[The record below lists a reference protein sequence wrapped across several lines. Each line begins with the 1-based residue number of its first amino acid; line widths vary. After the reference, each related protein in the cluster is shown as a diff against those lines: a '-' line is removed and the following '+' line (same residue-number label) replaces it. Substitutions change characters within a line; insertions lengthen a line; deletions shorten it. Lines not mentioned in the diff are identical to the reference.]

1 MTTHAPT
8 AEERAAFVAS
18 RPKRHWWQTRKGTA
32 AGPAGGKVVYFAR
45 SATIIDPSTQARY
58 LDRSDLAFRA
68 DSTVAVFDPQSARR
82 HHVACVLSGISPLD
96 EGSVWMPT
104 GSRTTLISPDEVLNP
119 SLTLLQNLVIP
130 CATMGQT
137 LDPEVIESTASR
149 LNIDLTRSASDL
161 SASELLDF
169 QVLRAIVYRANLVI
183 ISDLPADVD
192 QGEFLDEFF
201 EALTPLRSSGAC
213 VVFFTDLPQAAEH
226 ADRLLIIAN
235 STVAADTGK
244 VDAQFISMAYE
255 AINEDPSSYL
265 GPIPRA
271 GDPILPPSSPGD
283 EADSPADTT
292 STAHTDSATIAP
304 DLPQE
309 DDEASEEKAQPVEE
323 SHGEDSTAASEI
335 GEEDEEPAI
344 TPNWHPLTTRVV
356 RTADSPLPKP
366 VSSQWDDN
374 PETAEIA
381 LAAIAQAQRFHRID
395 QARASLGDELKEQL
409 NEDLPSGSE
418 ASPEELALIEHAQ
431 KILGELPGSVMP
443 DEDSV
448 PESDAK

>member
-8 AEERAAFVAS
+8 AEERAAFVAP

-32 AGPAGGKVVYFAR
+32 AGTAGGKVVYFAR
-45 SATIIDPSTQARY
+45 SATLIDPSTQAHY

-104 GSRTTLISPDEVLNP
+104 GSRTALISPDEVLNP

-137 LDPEVIESTASR
+137 LDPEVIDSTASR
-149 LNIDLTRSASDL
+149 LHIDLTRSASDL

-192 QGEFLDEFF
+192 QGDFLDEFF

-271 GDPILPPSSPGD
+271 GDPILPSSSPVN
-283 EADSPADTT
+283 EADSPAGAD
-292 STAHTDSATIAP
+292 AAEDAP
-304 DLPQE
+304 ALPHE
-309 DDEASEEKAQPVEE
+309 DDEASE
-323 SHGEDSTAASEI
+323 
-335 GEEDEEPAI
+335 EEPAI

-356 RTADSPLPKP
+356 RTADSPLPEP
-366 VSSQWDDN
+366 VTSQWDDN

>member
-8 AEERAAFVAS
+8 AEERAAFVAP

-32 AGPAGGKVVYFAR
+32 AGTAGGKVVYFAR
-45 SATIIDPSTQARY
+45 SATIIDPSTQAHY

-68 DSTVAVFDPQSARR
+68 DSTVAVFDPQAARR

-104 GSRTTLISPDEVLNP
+104 GSRTTLISSDEVLNP
-119 SLTLLQNLVIP
+119 SLSLLQNLVIP

-137 LDPEVIESTASR
+137 LDPEVIDSTASR

-183 ISDLPADVD
+183 ISDLPAEVD

-213 VVFFTDLPQAAEH
+213 VVFFTDLAQAAEH

-271 GDPILPPSSPGD
+271 GDPILPSSSPVN
-283 EADSPADTT
+283 EADSPAGAD
-292 STAHTDSATIAP
+292 AAEDAP
-304 DLPQE
+304 ALPHE
-309 DDEASEEKAQPVEE
+309 DDEASE
-323 SHGEDSTAASEI
+323 
-335 GEEDEEPAI
+335 EEPAI

-356 RTADSPLPKP
+356 RTADSPLPEP
-366 VSSQWDDN
+366 VTSQWDDN

-418 ASPEELALIEHAQ
+418 ASPEELALIEQAQ

-443 DEDSV
+443 DEDSA

>member
-8 AEERAAFVAS
+8 AEERAAFVAP

-32 AGPAGGKVVYFAR
+32 AGAAGGKVVYFAR
-45 SATIIDPSTQARY
+45 SATVIDPENQAHY

-68 DSTVAVFDPQSARR
+68 DSTVAVFDPQAARR
-82 HHVACVLSGISPLD
+82 HHVACALSGISPLD

-137 LDPEVIESTASR
+137 LDPEVIESMASR
-149 LNIDLTRSASDL
+149 LGIDLTRSASDL

-192 QGEFLDEFF
+192 QGDFLDEFF
-201 EALTPLRSSGAC
+201 DALAPLRSSGAC
-213 VVFFTDLPQAAEH
+213 VVFFTDLAQAAER
-226 ADRLLIIAN
+226 ADRLLVIAN

-244 VDAQFISMAYE
+244 VDAQFIRMAYE

-271 GDPILPPSSPGD
+271 GDPILPPSSPSD
-283 EADSPADTT
+283 EANSPSGAG
-292 STAHTDSATIAP
+292 TAAGAP
-304 DLPQE
+304 GLPQE
-309 DDEASEEKAQPVEE
+309 DDVASEEEAHPAKEGSHEE
-323 SHGEDSTAASEI
+323 SRSASEI
-335 GEEDEEPAI
+335 ETGDEEPAI

-366 VSSQWDDN
+366 VTSQWEDN

-381 LAAIAQAQRFHRID
+381 LAAIAEAQRFHRID

-431 KILGELPGSVMP
+431 KILCELPGSVMP
-443 DEDSV
+443 DEDSA

>member
-8 AEERAAFVAS
+8 AEERAAFVAP

-32 AGPAGGKVVYFAR
+32 AGTAGGKVVYFAR
-45 SATIIDPSTQARY
+45 SATIIDPSTQAHY

-68 DSTVAVFDPQSARR
+68 DSTVAVFDPQAARR

-104 GSRTTLISPDEVLNP
+104 GSRTTLISSDEVLNP
-119 SLTLLQNLVIP
+119 SLSLLQNLVIP

-137 LDPEVIESTASR
+137 LDPEVIDSTASR

-183 ISDLPADVD
+183 ISDLPAEVD

-213 VVFFTDLPQAAEH
+213 VVFFTDLAQAAEH

-255 AINEDPSSYL
+255 AINEDPTSYL

-283 EADSPADTT
+283 EANSPADTT
-292 STAHTDSATIAP
+292 SAAHTDSATIAP
-304 DLPQE
+304 NPPHE
-309 DDEASEEKAQPVEE
+309 DDEASEEEAPPAEE
-323 SHGEDSTAASEI
+323 SRGEDSTAASEI
-335 GEEDEEPAI
+335 EAEDEEPAI

-356 RTADSPLPKP
+356 RTADSPLPEP

>member
-8 AEERAAFVAS
+8 AEERAAFVAP

-32 AGPAGGKVVYFAR
+32 AGTAGGKVVYFAR
-45 SATIIDPSTQARY
+45 SATIIDPSTQAHY

-68 DSTVAVFDPQSARR
+68 DSTVAVFDPQAARR

-137 LDPEVIESTASR
+137 LDPEVIDSTASR

-213 VVFFTDLPQAAEH
+213 VVFFTDLAQAAEH

-255 AINEDPSSYL
+255 AINEDPTSYL

-271 GDPILPPSSPGD
+271 GDPILPPSSPGH

-292 STAHTDSATIAP
+292 SAAHTDSATIAP
-304 DLPQE
+304 DLPYE
-309 DDEASEEKAQPVEE
+309 DDGASEEEAQAAEE
-323 SHGEDSTAASEI
+323 SRQKDSTSASEI
-335 GEEDEEPAI
+335 EEEDEEPAI

-381 LAAIAQAQRFHRID
+381 LAAIAEAQRFHRID

>member
-8 AEERAAFVAS
+8 AEERAAFVAP

-32 AGPAGGKVVYFAR
+32 AGTAGGKVVYFAR
-45 SATIIDPSTQARY
+45 SATIIDPSTQAHY

-137 LDPEVIESTASR
+137 LDPEVIESTASA

-192 QGEFLDEFF
+192 QGDFLDEFF

-213 VVFFTDLPQAAEH
+213 VVFFTDLAQAAEH
-226 ADRLLIIAN
+226 ADRVLIIAN

-244 VDAQFISMAYE
+244 VDAQFIRMAYE
-255 AINEDPSSYL
+255 AINEDPTSYL

-271 GDPILPPSSPGD
+271 GDPILLPSSPGD

-292 STAHTDSATIAP
+292 SAAHADSATIAP
-304 DLPQE
+304 NLPHE
-309 DDEASEEKAQPVEE
+309 DNEASEEEAPPAEE
-323 SHGEDSTAASEI
+323 SRGEDSTAASEI
-335 GEEDEEPAI
+335 EEEDEEPAI

-356 RTADSPLPKP
+356 RTADSPLPEP
-366 VSSQWDDN
+366 VTSQWDDN

>member
-8 AEERAAFVAS
+8 DEERAAFVAP

-32 AGPAGGKVVYFAR
+32 AGTAGGKVVYFAR
-45 SATIIDPSTQARY
+45 SATIIDPSTQAHY

-68 DSTVAVFDPQSARR
+68 DSTVAVFDPQAARR
-82 HHVACVLSGISPLD
+82 HHVACALSGISPLD

-149 LNIDLTRSASDL
+149 LSIDLTRSASDL

-244 VDAQFISMAYE
+244 VDAQFIRMAYE

-271 GDPILPPSSPGD
+271 GDPILPPSSPSD
-283 EADSPADTT
+283 EANSPAGVG
-292 STAHTDSATIAP
+292 TAVGTP
-304 DLPQE
+304 GLPHE
-309 DDEASEEKAQPVEE
+309 NDEASEEEARPAKESSHEE
-323 SHGEDSTAASEI
+323 SSSASEI
-335 GEEDEEPAI
+335 EEEEPAI

-356 RTADSPLPKP
+356 RTADSPLPEP
-366 VSSQWDDN
+366 VTSQWDDN

-381 LAAIAQAQRFHRID
+381 LAAIAEAQRFHRID

-409 NEDLPSGSE
+409 NEDLPAASE

-431 KILGELPGSVMP
+431 KILGELPGSVIP
-443 DEDSV
+443 DEDSA

>member
-8 AEERAAFVAS
+8 AEERAAFVAP

-32 AGPAGGKVVYFAR
+32 AGTAGGKVVYFAR
-45 SATIIDPSTQARY
+45 SATIIDPSTQAHY

-68 DSTVAVFDPQSARR
+68 DSTVAVFDPQAARR
-82 HHVACVLSGISPLD
+82 HHVACALSGISPLD

-104 GSRTTLISPDEVLNP
+104 GSRTSLISPDEVLNP

-137 LDPEVIESTASR
+137 LDPEVIDSTASR

-271 GDPILPPSSPGD
+271 GDPILPPSSPVN
-283 EADSPADTT
+283 EADSPADT
-292 STAHTDSATIAP
+292 SSAAHTDSATIAP
-304 DLPQE
+304 DLPHE
-309 DDEASEEKAQPVEE
+309 DDEASEEEVLPAKE
-323 SHGEDSTAASEI
+323 SRQKDSTSASELE
-335 GEEDEEPAI
+335 EEDEEPTI

-356 RTADSPLPKP
+356 RTADSPLPEP

>member
-8 AEERAAFVAS
+8 AEERAAFVAP

-32 AGPAGGKVVYFAR
+32 AGTAGGKVVYFAR
-45 SATIIDPSTQARY
+45 SATVIDPSTQAHY

-68 DSTVAVFDPQSARR
+68 DSTVAVFDPQAVRR
-82 HHVACVLSGISPLD
+82 HHVACALSGISPLD

-104 GSRTTLISPDEVLNP
+104 GSRTSLISPDEVLNP

-149 LNIDLTRSASDL
+149 LGIDLTRSASDL

-192 QGEFLDEFF
+192 QGDFLDEFF
-201 EALTPLRSSGAC
+201 DALAPLRSSGAC
-213 VVFFTDLPQAAEH
+213 VVFFTDLAQAAEH

-244 VDAQFISMAYE
+244 VDAQFIRMAYE

-271 GDPILPPSSPGD
+271 GDPILPPSPPSD
-283 EADSPADTT
+283 EASSPAGADT
-292 STAHTDSATIAP
+292 AVDATE
-304 DLPQE
+304 LPHE
-309 DDEASEEKAQPVEE
+309 DDEASEEEARPAKESSREE
-323 SHGEDSTAASEI
+323 TSSASEI
-335 GEEDEEPAI
+335 EGEEPAI

-356 RTADSPLPKP
+356 RTADSPLPEP

-443 DEDSV
+443 DEDSA

>member
-8 AEERAAFVAS
+8 AEERAAFVAP

-32 AGPAGGKVVYFAR
+32 AGTAGGKVVYFAR
-45 SATIIDPSTQARY
+45 SATIIDPSTQAHY

-68 DSTVAVFDPQSARR
+68 DSTVAVFDPQAARR

-104 GSRTTLISPDEVLNP
+104 GSRTTLISPDEILNP

-137 LDPEVIESTASR
+137 LDPEVIDSTASR

-201 EALTPLRSSGAC
+201 EALTPLHSSGAC
-213 VVFFTDLPQAAEH
+213 VVFFTDLAQAAEH

-255 AINEDPSSYL
+255 AINEDPTSYL

-292 STAHTDSATIAP
+292 SAAHTDSATIAP
-304 DLPQE
+304 NLPYE
-309 DDEASEEKAQPVEE
+309 DDEASEEEAQPAEE
-323 SHGEDSTAASEI
+323 SRQKDSTSASEI
-335 GEEDEEPAI
+335 EEEDEEPAI

-356 RTADSPLPKP
+356 RTADSPLPEP
-366 VSSQWDDN
+366 VTSQWDDN

-409 NEDLPSGSE
+409 NEDLPSASE

-443 DEDSV
+443 DEDSA

>member
-8 AEERAAFVAS
+8 AEERAAFVAP

-32 AGPAGGKVVYFAR
+32 AGTAGGKVVYFAR
-45 SATIIDPSTQARY
+45 SATIIDPSTQAHY

-68 DSTVAVFDPQSARR
+68 DSTVAVFDPQAARR

-104 GSRTTLISPDEVLNP
+104 GSRTSLISPDEVLNP

-137 LDPEVIESTASR
+137 LDPEVIESTASA

-192 QGEFLDEFF
+192 QGDFLDEFF

-255 AINEDPSSYL
+255 AINEDPTSYL

-271 GDPILPPSSPGD
+271 GDPILPPSSPSD

-292 STAHTDSATIAP
+292 SAAHADSATIAP
-304 DLPQE
+304 NLPHE
-309 DDEASEEKAQPVEE
+309 DDEASEEEAQPAEE
-323 SHGEDSTAASEI
+323 SRGEDSTSASEI
-335 GEEDEEPAI
+335 EEEDEEPAI

-356 RTADSPLPKP
+356 RTADSPLPEP
-366 VSSQWDDN
+366 VTSQWDDN

-409 NEDLPSGSE
+409 NEDLPSGSD
-418 ASPEELALIEHAQ
+418 ASPEELALIEQAQ
-431 KILGELPGSVMP
+431 KILGELPGPVMP

>member
-8 AEERAAFVAS
+8 AEERAAFVAP

-32 AGPAGGKVVYFAR
+32 AGTAGGKVVYFAR
-45 SATIIDPSTQARY
+45 SATIIDPSTQAHY

-68 DSTVAVFDPQSARR
+68 DSTVAVFDPQAARR

-137 LDPEVIESTASR
+137 LDPEVIDSTASR

-213 VVFFTDLPQAAEH
+213 VVFFTDLAQAAEH

-255 AINEDPSSYL
+255 AINEDPTSYL

-271 GDPILPPSSPGD
+271 GDPILHPSSPGD

-292 STAHTDSATIAP
+292 SAAHTDSAAITP
-304 DLPQE
+304 NLPQE
-309 DDEASEEKAQPVEE
+309 DDEASQEEAQPAEE
-323 SHGEDSTAASEI
+323 SRQKDSTSASEI
-335 GEEDEEPAI
+335 VEEDEEPTI

>member
-8 AEERAAFVAS
+8 AEERAAFVAP

-32 AGPAGGKVVYFAR
+32 AGTAGGKVVYFAR
-45 SATIIDPSTQARY
+45 SATVIDPETQAHY

-68 DSTVAVFDPQSARR
+68 DSTVAIFDPQAARR
-82 HHVACVLSGISPLD
+82 HHVACALSGISPLD

-119 SLTLLQNLVIP
+119 SLTLLENLVIP

-149 LNIDLTRSASDL
+149 LGIDLARSASDL

-192 QGEFLDEFF
+192 QGDFLDEFF
-201 EALTPLRSSGAC
+201 DALAPLRSSGAC
-213 VVFFTDLPQAAEH
+213 VVFFTDLAQAAEH

-235 STVAADTGK
+235 STVAADTGQ
-244 VDAQFISMAYE
+244 VDAQFIRMAYE

-271 GDPILPPSSPGD
+271 GDPILPPSSPSD
-283 EADSPADTT
+283 EASSPAGVG
-292 STAHTDSATIAP
+292 TAVDAP
-304 DLPQE
+304 DLPHE
-309 DDEASEEKAQPVEE
+309 DDEASEEEAHPAKEGSHEE
-323 SHGEDSTAASEI
+323 TSSASEI
-335 GEEDEEPAI
+335 EDEEPAI

-356 RTADSPLPKP
+356 RTADSPLPEP
-366 VSSQWDDN
+366 VTSQWEDN

-381 LAAIAQAQRFHRID
+381 LAAIAEAQRFHRID

-443 DEDSV
+443 DEDAV

>member
-8 AEERAAFVAS
+8 AEERAAFVAP

-32 AGPAGGKVVYFAR
+32 AGTAGGKVVYFAR
-45 SATIIDPSTQARY
+45 SATIIDPSTQAHY

-68 DSTVAVFDPQSARR
+68 DSTVAVFDPQAARR

-119 SLTLLQNLVIP
+119 SLSLLQNLVIP

-137 LDPEVIESTASR
+137 LDPEVIDSTASR

-183 ISDLPADVD
+183 ISDLPAEVD

-213 VVFFTDLPQAAEH
+213 VVFFTDLAQAAEH

-255 AINEDPSSYL
+255 AINEDPTSYL

-271 GDPILPPSSPGD
+271 GDPILPPPSPGD

-292 STAHTDSATIAP
+292 SAAHTDSATIAP
-304 DLPQE
+304 NLPHE
-309 DDEASEEKAQPVEE
+309 DDEASEEEAPPAEE
-323 SHGEDSTAASEI
+323 SRQKDSTSASEI
-335 GEEDEEPAI
+335 EEEDEEPAI

-356 RTADSPLPKP
+356 RTADSPLPEP

>member
-8 AEERAAFVAS
+8 AEERAAFVAP

-32 AGPAGGKVVYFAR
+32 AGTAGGKVVYFAR
-45 SATIIDPSTQARY
+45 SATIIDPATQAHY

-96 EGSVWMPT
+96 EGSVWVPT

-137 LDPEVIESTASR
+137 LDPEVIESTASA

-183 ISDLPADVD
+183 ISDLPAEVD
-192 QGEFLDEFF
+192 LGEFLDEFF
-201 EALTPLRSSGAC
+201 ESLTPLRSSGAC
-213 VVFFTDLPQAAEH
+213 VVFFTDLAQAAEH

-244 VDAQFISMAYE
+244 VDAQFIRMAYE
-255 AINEDPSSYL
+255 AINEDPTSYL

-283 EADSPADTT
+283 EANSPADTT
-292 STAHTDSATIAP
+292 SAARTDSAAITP

-309 DDEASEEKAQPVEE
+309 DDEASE
-323 SHGEDSTAASEI
+323 
-335 GEEDEEPAI
+335 EEPAI

-356 RTADSPLPKP
+356 RTADSPLPEP

>member
-8 AEERAAFVAS
+8 AEERAAFVAP

-32 AGPAGGKVVYFAR
+32 AGTAGGKVVYFAR
-45 SATIIDPSTQARY
+45 SATVIDPETQAHY
-58 LDRSDLAFRA
+58 LDRSDLAFRV
-68 DSTVAVFDPQSARR
+68 DSTVAVFDPQAARR
-82 HHVACVLSGISPLD
+82 HHVACALSGISPLD

-149 LNIDLTRSASDL
+149 LGIDLTRSASDL

-169 QVLRAIVYRANLVI
+169 QVLRAIVYHANLVI
-183 ISDLPADVD
+183 ISDLPAEVD
-192 QGEFLDEFF
+192 QGDFLDEFF

-213 VVFFTDLPQAAEH
+213 VVFFTDLAQAAEH

-244 VDAQFISMAYE
+244 VDAQFISMAYK
-255 AINEDPSSYL
+255 AINEDPTSYL

-271 GDPILPPSSPGD
+271 GDPILPPSSPSD
-283 EADSPADTT
+283 EANSPAGVG
-292 STAHTDSATIAP
+292 TAVGTP
-304 DLPQE
+304 DLPHE
-309 DDEASEEKAQPVEE
+309 DDEATEEEARPAKESSREE
-323 SHGEDSTAASEI
+323 SSSASEI
-335 GEEDEEPAI
+335 EDEEPAM

-356 RTADSPLPKP
+356 RTADSPLPEP
-366 VSSQWDDN
+366 VTSQWEDN

-381 LAAIAQAQRFHRID
+381 LAAIAEAQRFHRID

-443 DEDSV
+443 DEDAV

>member
-8 AEERAAFVAS
+8 AEERAAFVAP
-18 RPKRHWWQTRKGTA
+18 RPKRHWWQTRKGAA
-32 AGPAGGKVVYFAR
+32 AGTAGGKVVYFAR
-45 SATIIDPSTQARY
+45 SATVIDPETQAHY

-68 DSTVAVFDPQSARR
+68 DSTVAVFDPQAVRR
-82 HHVACVLSGISPLD
+82 HHVACALSGISPLD

-149 LNIDLTRSASDL
+149 LGIDLTRSASDL

-183 ISDLPADVD
+183 ISALPADVD
-192 QGEFLDEFF
+192 QGDFLDEFF
-201 EALTPLRSSGAC
+201 DALAPLRSSGAC
-213 VVFFTDLPQAAEH
+213 VVFFTDLAQVAER

-244 VDAQFISMAYE
+244 VDAQFIHMAYE

-271 GDPILPPSSPGD
+271 GNPILPPSSPSD
-283 EADSPADTT
+283 EASSPAGAG
-292 STAHTDSATIAP
+292 TAVDAP
-304 DLPQE
+304 DLPHE
-309 DDEASEEKAQPVEE
+309 DDEASEEEARPATESSYEE
-323 SHGEDSTAASEI
+323 SSSASEI
-335 GEEDEEPAI
+335 KKAEPAI

-356 RTADSPLPKP
+356 RTADSPLPEP
-366 VSSQWDDN
+366 VTSQWEDN

-381 LAAIAQAQRFHRID
+381 LAAIAEAQRFHRID

-443 DEDSV
+443 DEDSA

>member
-8 AEERAAFVAS
+8 AEERAAFVAP

-32 AGPAGGKVVYFAR
+32 AGTAGGKVVYFAR
-45 SATIIDPSTQARY
+45 SATIIDPSTQAHY

-68 DSTVAVFDPQSARR
+68 DSTVAVFDPQTARR

-137 LDPEVIESTASR
+137 LDPEVIDSTASR
-149 LNIDLTRSASDL
+149 LNIDLTHSASDL

-183 ISDLPADVD
+183 ISDLPAEVD
-192 QGEFLDEFF
+192 QGDFLDEFF

-213 VVFFTDLPQAAEH
+213 VVFFTDLAQAAEH

-235 STVAADTGK
+235 STIAADTGK

-255 AINEDPSSYL
+255 AINEDPTSYL

-283 EADSPADTT
+283 EADSPADT
-292 STAHTDSATIAP
+292 SSAAHTDSATIAP
-304 DLPQE
+304 NLPHE
-309 DDEASEEKAQPVEE
+309 DDEASEEETQPAEE
-323 SHGEDSTAASEI
+323 TRGEDSTAASEI
-335 GEEDEEPAI
+335 EEEDEEPAI

-356 RTADSPLPKP
+356 RTADSPLPEP

>member
-8 AEERAAFVAS
+8 AEERAAFVAP
-18 RPKRHWWQTRKGTA
+18 RPKRRWWQTRKGTA
-32 AGPAGGKVVYFAR
+32 AGTAGGKVVYFAR
-45 SATIIDPSTQARY
+45 SATIIDPSTQAHY

-68 DSTVAVFDPQSARR
+68 DSTVAVFDPQAARR
-82 HHVACVLSGISPLD
+82 HHVACALSGISPLD

-104 GSRTTLISPDEVLNP
+104 GSRTSLISPDEVLNP

-137 LDPEVIESTASR
+137 LDPEVIESTASA

-183 ISDLPADVD
+183 ISDLPAEVD
-192 QGEFLDEFF
+192 QGDFLDEFF

-213 VVFFTDLPQAAEH
+213 VVFFTDLAQAAEH

-255 AINEDPSSYL
+255 AINEDPTSYL

-271 GDPILPPSSPGD
+271 GDPILPPSSSGD

-292 STAHTDSATIAP
+292 SAARTDSAAITP

-309 DDEASEEKAQPVEE
+309 DDEASQEEAPPAEE
-323 SHGEDSTAASEI
+323 SRQKDSTAASEI
-335 GEEDEEPAI
+335 EEEDEEPAI

-356 RTADSPLPKP
+356 RTADSPLPEP
-366 VSSQWDDN
+366 VTSQWDDN

-409 NEDLPSGSE
+409 NEDLPSASE

>member
-8 AEERAAFVAS
+8 AEERAAFVAP

-32 AGPAGGKVVYFAR
+32 AGTAGGKVVYFAR
-45 SATIIDPSTQARY
+45 SATVIDPETQAHY

-68 DSTVAVFDPQSARR
+68 DSTVAVFDPQAVRR
-82 HHVACVLSGISPLD
+82 HHVACALSGISPLD

-149 LNIDLTRSASDL
+149 LGIDLMRSASDL

-192 QGEFLDEFF
+192 QGDFLDEFF
-201 EALTPLRSSGAC
+201 DALAPLRSSGAC
-213 VVFFTDLPQAAEH
+213 VVFFTDLAQAAER

-244 VDAQFISMAYE
+244 VDAQFIRMAYE

-271 GDPILPPSSPGD
+271 GDPILPLSSPSD
-283 EADSPADTT
+283 EANSPVGAG
-292 STAHTDSATIAP
+292 TAVGTP
-304 DLPQE
+304 DLPHE
-309 DDEASEEKAQPVEE
+309 DAEASDEVARPAKESSHEETR
-323 SHGEDSTAASEI
+323 SASEI
-335 GEEDEEPAI
+335 EKEEPAI

-356 RTADSPLPKP
+356 RTADSPLPEP
-366 VSSQWDDN
+366 VPSQWDDN

>member
-8 AEERAAFVAS
+8 AEERAAFVAP

-32 AGPAGGKVVYFAR
+32 AGTAGGKVVYFAR
-45 SATIIDPSTQARY
+45 SATIIAPSTQAHY

-68 DSTVAVFDPQSARR
+68 DSTVAVFDPQAARR

-137 LDPEVIESTASR
+137 LDPEVIDSTASR

-183 ISDLPADVD
+183 ISDLPAEVD
-192 QGEFLDEFF
+192 QGDFLDEFF

-213 VVFFTDLPQAAEH
+213 VVFFTDLAQAAEH

-255 AINEDPSSYL
+255 AINEDPTSYL

-292 STAHTDSATIAP
+292 SAAHTDSVTIAP
-304 DLPQE
+304 DLPHE
-309 DDEASEEKAQPVEE
+309 DDEASEEEAQPAEE
-323 SHGEDSTAASEI
+323 TRGEDSTTASEI
-335 GEEDEEPAI
+335 EEEDEEPAI

-356 RTADSPLPKP
+356 RTADSPLPEP
-366 VSSQWDDN
+366 VTSQWDDN

>member
-8 AEERAAFVAS
+8 AEERAAFVAP
-18 RPKRHWWQTRKGTA
+18 RPKRRWWQTRKGTA
-32 AGPAGGKVVYFAR
+32 AGTAGGKVVYFAR
-45 SATIIDPSTQARY
+45 SATIIDPSTQAHY

-68 DSTVAVFDPQSARR
+68 DSTVAVFDPQAARR

-137 LDPEVIESTASR
+137 LDPEVIELTASR
-149 LNIDLTRSASDL
+149 LGIDLTRSASDL

-192 QGEFLDEFF
+192 QGDFLDEFF
-201 EALTPLRSSGAC
+201 DALAPLRSNGAC
-213 VVFFTDLPQAAEH
+213 VVFFTDLAQAAER

-244 VDAQFISMAYE
+244 VDAQFIRMAYE

-271 GDPILPPSSPGD
+271 GNPILPLSSPSD
-283 EADSPADTT
+283 EASSPAGAG
-292 STAHTDSATIAP
+292 TAADAP
-304 DLPQE
+304 DLPHE
-309 DDEASEEKAQPVEE
+309 DDEASEEEARPAKESSGEE
-323 SHGEDSTAASEI
+323 TSSASEI
-335 GEEDEEPAI
+335 EDEEPAI

-356 RTADSPLPKP
+356 RTADSPLPEP
-366 VSSQWDDN
+366 VTSQWEDN

-381 LAAIAQAQRFHRID
+381 LAAIAEAQRFHRID

-443 DEDSV
+443 DEDAV
-448 PESDAK
+448 PDSDAK

>member
-8 AEERAAFVAS
+8 AEERAAFVAP

-32 AGPAGGKVVYFAR
+32 AGTPGGKVVYFAR
-45 SATIIDPSTQARY
+45 SATIIDPSTQAHY

-96 EGSVWMPT
+96 EGSVWVPT

-137 LDPEVIESTASR
+137 LDPEVIESTASA

-192 QGEFLDEFF
+192 QGDFLDEFF
-201 EALTPLRSSGAC
+201 EALAPLRSSGAC
-213 VVFFTDLPQAAEH
+213 VVFFTDLAQAAEH
-226 ADRLLIIAN
+226 ADRVLIIAN

-244 VDAQFISMAYE
+244 VDAQFIRMAYE
-255 AINEDPSSYL
+255 AINEDPTSYL

-271 GDPILPPSSPGD
+271 GDPILPPSSLGD
-283 EADSPADTT
+283 EADSPAGADT
-292 STAHTDSATIAP
+292 AEDAP
-304 DLPQE
+304 TLPHE
-309 DDEASEEKAQPVEE
+309 DDEASE
-323 SHGEDSTAASEI
+323 
-335 GEEDEEPAI
+335 EEPAI

-356 RTADSPLPKP
+356 RTADSPLPEP
-366 VSSQWDDN
+366 VTSQWDDN

-409 NEDLPSGSE
+409 NEDLPSGSD
-418 ASPEELALIEHAQ
+418 ASPEELALIEQAQ

-443 DEDSV
+443 DEDSA

>member
-8 AEERAAFVAS
+8 AEERAAFVAP

-32 AGPAGGKVVYFAR
+32 AGTAGGKVVYFAR
-45 SATIIDPSTQARY
+45 SATIIDPSTQAHY

-68 DSTVAVFDPQSARR
+68 DSTVAVFDPQAARR
-82 HHVACVLSGISPLD
+82 HHVACALSGISPLD

-137 LDPEVIESTASR
+137 LDPEVIDSTASR
-149 LNIDLTRSASDL
+149 LNIDLTRSTSDL

-183 ISDLPADVD
+183 ISDLPAEVD
-192 QGEFLDEFF
+192 QGDFLDEFF
-201 EALTPLRSSGAC
+201 EALAPLRSSGAC
-213 VVFFTDLPQAAEH
+213 VVFFTDLAQAAEH

-255 AINEDPSSYL
+255 AINEDPTSYL

-271 GDPILPPSSPGD
+271 GDPILPPSSPSD
-283 EADSPADTT
+283 EADSPTDTT
-292 STAHTDSATIAP
+292 SAARTDSATIAP
-304 DLPQE
+304 NLPHE
-309 DDEASEEKAQPVEE
+309 YNEASQEEALPAKE
-323 SHGEDSTAASEI
+323 SRGEDSTAASEI
-335 GEEDEEPAI
+335 EEEDEEPAI

-356 RTADSPLPKP
+356 RTADSPLPEP
-366 VSSQWDDN
+366 VTSQWDDN

>member
-8 AEERAAFVAS
+8 AEERAAFVAP

-32 AGPAGGKVVYFAR
+32 AGTAGGKVVYFAR
-45 SATIIDPSTQARY
+45 SATIIDPSTQAHY

-119 SLTLLQNLVIP
+119 SLSLLQNLVIP

-137 LDPEVIESTASR
+137 LDPEVIDSTASR

-183 ISDLPADVD
+183 ISDLPAEVD

-213 VVFFTDLPQAAEH
+213 VVFFTDLAQAAEH

-255 AINEDPSSYL
+255 AINEDPTSYL

-292 STAHTDSATIAP
+292 SAAHTDSATIAP
-304 DLPQE
+304 NLPHE
-309 DDEASEEKAQPVEE
+309 DDEASEEEAPPAEE
-323 SHGEDSTAASEI
+323 SRGEDSTAASEI
-335 GEEDEEPAI
+335 EEEDEEPAI

-356 RTADSPLPKP
+356 RTANSPLPEP
-366 VSSQWDDN
+366 VTSQWDDN

-409 NEDLPSGSE
+409 NEALPSGSE

>member
-8 AEERAAFVAS
+8 AEERAAFVAP

-32 AGPAGGKVVYFAR
+32 AGTAGGKVVYFAR
-45 SATIIDPSTQARY
+45 SATIIDPSTQAHY

-68 DSTVAVFDPQSARR
+68 DSTVAVFDPQAARR

-104 GSRTTLISPDEVLNP
+104 GSRTSLISPDEVLNP

-137 LDPEVIESTASR
+137 LDPEVIGSTASR

-192 QGEFLDEFF
+192 QGDFLDEFF
-201 EALTPLRSSGAC
+201 EALAPLRSSGAC
-213 VVFFTDLPQAAEH
+213 VVFFTDLAQAAEH
-226 ADRLLIIAN
+226 ADRVLIIAN

-244 VDAQFISMAYE
+244 VDAQFIRMAYE
-255 AINEDPSSYL
+255 AINEDPTSYL

-271 GDPILPPSSPGD
+271 GDPILPPSSPSD
-283 EADSPADTT
+283 EADSPAGTDT
-292 STAHTDSATIAP
+292 AEVAP
-304 DLPQE
+304 ALSPE
-309 DDEASEEKAQPVEE
+309 DDEASE
-323 SHGEDSTAASEI
+323 
-335 GEEDEEPAI
+335 EEPAI

-356 RTADSPLPKP
+356 RTADSPLPEP
-366 VSSQWDDN
+366 VTSQWDDN

-409 NEDLPSGSE
+409 NEDLPSGSD
-418 ASPEELALIEHAQ
+418 ASPEELALIEQAQ
-431 KILGELPGSVMP
+431 KILGELPGPVMP

>member
-8 AEERAAFVAS
+8 AEERAAFVAP

-32 AGPAGGKVVYFAR
+32 AGTAGGKVVYFAR
-45 SATIIDPSTQARY
+45 SATIIDPSTQAHY

-68 DSTVAVFDPQSARR
+68 DSTVAVFDPQAARR

-104 GSRTTLISPDEVLNP
+104 GSRTSLISPDEVLNP

-137 LDPEVIESTASR
+137 LDPEVIETTASA
-149 LNIDLTRSASDL
+149 LNIDLTRSAADL

-192 QGEFLDEFF
+192 QGDFLDEFF
-201 EALTPLRSSGAC
+201 EALAPLRSSGAC
-213 VVFFTDLPQAAEH
+213 VVFFTDLAQAAEH
-226 ADRLLIIAN
+226 ADRVLIIAN

-244 VDAQFISMAYE
+244 VDAQFIRMAYE
-255 AINEDPSSYL
+255 AINEDPTSYL

-271 GDPILPPSSPGD
+271 GDPILPPSSLGD

-292 STAHTDSATIAP
+292 SAAHTDSATIAP
-304 DLPQE
+304 NLPHE
-309 DDEASEEKAQPVEE
+309 DDEASEEEAPPAEE
-323 SHGEDSTAASEI
+323 SRQKDSTSASEI
-335 GEEDEEPAI
+335 EEEDEEPAI

-356 RTADSPLPKP
+356 RTADSPLPEP

>member
-8 AEERAAFVAS
+8 AEERAAFVAP

-32 AGPAGGKVVYFAR
+32 AGTAGGKVVYFAR
-45 SATIIDPSTQARY
+45 SATIIDPSTQAHY

-68 DSTVAVFDPQSARR
+68 DSTVAVFDPQAARR

-137 LDPEVIESTASR
+137 LDPEVIDSTASR

-183 ISDLPADVD
+183 ISDLPAEVD

-213 VVFFTDLPQAAEH
+213 VVFFTDLAQAAEH

-255 AINEDPSSYL
+255 AINEDPTSYL

-292 STAHTDSATIAP
+292 SAAHTDSATIAP
-304 DLPQE
+304 NLPHE
-309 DDEASEEKAQPVEE
+309 DDEASEEEAPPAEE
-323 SHGEDSTAASEI
+323 SRGEDSTAASEI
-335 GEEDEEPAI
+335 EEEDEEPAI

-356 RTADSPLPKP
+356 RTADSPLPEP
-366 VSSQWDDN
+366 VTSQWDDN

-409 NEDLPSGSE
+409 NEALPSGSE

-431 KILGELPGSVMP
+431 KILGELPGSVIP

>member
-8 AEERAAFVAS
+8 AEERAAFVAP

-32 AGPAGGKVVYFAR
+32 AGTAGGKVVYFAR
-45 SATIIDPSTQARY
+45 SATIIDPSTQAHY

-82 HHVACVLSGISPLD
+82 HHVACALSGISPLD

-104 GSRTTLISPDEVLNP
+104 GSRTALISPDEVLNP

-149 LNIDLTRSASDL
+149 LGINLTRSASDL

-192 QGEFLDEFF
+192 QGDFLDEFF
-201 EALTPLRSSGAC
+201 DALAPLRSSGAC
-213 VVFFTDLPQAAEH
+213 VVFFTDLAQAAER

-244 VDAQFISMAYE
+244 VDAQFIRMAYE

-271 GDPILPPSSPGD
+271 GDPILPLSSPSD
-283 EADSPADTT
+283 EANSPVGAG
-292 STAHTDSATIAP
+292 TAVGTP
-304 DLPQE
+304 DLPHE
-309 DDEASEEKAQPVEE
+309 DAEASDEVARPAKESSHEETR
-323 SHGEDSTAASEI
+323 SASEI
-335 GEEDEEPAI
+335 EKEEPAI

-356 RTADSPLPKP
+356 RTADSPLPEP
-366 VSSQWDDN
+366 VPSQWDDN

>member
-8 AEERAAFVAS
+8 AEERAAFVAPL
-18 RPKRHWWQTRKGTA
+18 PKRHWWQTRKGTA
-32 AGPAGGKVVYFAR
+32 AGTAGGKVIYFAR
-45 SATIIDPSTQARY
+45 SATIIDPSTQAHY
-58 LDRSDLAFRA
+58 LDRSDLAFRT

-82 HHVACVLSGISPLD
+82 HHVASVLSGVSPLD
-96 EGSVWMPT
+96 EGSVWTPT
-104 GSRTTLISPDEVLNP
+104 GSRSTLISPDEVLNP

-137 LDPEVIESTASR
+137 LDPEVIESAASR
-149 LNIDLTRSASDL
+149 LGIDLARSASDL

-244 VDAQFISMAYE
+244 VDAQFIRMAYE

-271 GDPILPPSSPGD
+271 GDPILPPSSPSD
-283 EADSPADTT
+283 EANSPAGVG
-292 STAHTDSATIAP
+292 TAVGTP
-304 DLPQE
+304 GLPHE
-309 DDEASEEKAQPVEE
+309 NDEASEEEARPAKESSHEE
-323 SHGEDSTAASEI
+323 SSSASEI
-335 GEEDEEPAI
+335 EEEEPAI

-356 RTADSPLPKP
+356 RTADSPLPEP
-366 VSSQWDDN
+366 VTSQWDDN

-381 LAAIAQAQRFHRID
+381 LAAIAEAQRFHRID

-409 NEDLPSGSE
+409 NEDLPAASE

-431 KILGELPGSVMP
+431 KILGELPGSVIP
-443 DEDSV
+443 DEDSA

>member
-8 AEERAAFVAS
+8 AEERAAFVAP

-32 AGPAGGKVVYFAR
+32 AGTAGGKVVYFAR
-45 SATIIDPSTQARY
+45 SATIIDPSTQAHY

-68 DSTVAVFDPQSARR
+68 DSTVAVFDPQAARR

-119 SLTLLQNLVIP
+119 SLSLLQNLVIP

-137 LDPEVIESTASR
+137 LDPEVIDSTASR

-169 QVLRAIVYRANLVI
+169 QVFRAIVYRANLVI
-183 ISDLPADVD
+183 ISDLPAEVD

-213 VVFFTDLPQAAEH
+213 VVFFTDLAQAAEH
-226 ADRLLIIAN
+226 ADRVLIIAN

-255 AINEDPSSYL
+255 AINEDPTSYL

-292 STAHTDSATIAP
+292 SAAHTDSATIAP
-304 DLPQE
+304 NLPHE
-309 DDEASEEKAQPVEE
+309 DDEASEEEAPPAEE
-323 SHGEDSTAASEI
+323 SRQKDSTSASEI
-335 GEEDEEPAI
+335 EEEDEEPAI

-356 RTADSPLPKP
+356 RTADSPLPEP

>member
-8 AEERAAFVAS
+8 AEERAAFVAP

-32 AGPAGGKVVYFAR
+32 AGTAGGKVVYFAR
-45 SATIIDPSTQARY
+45 SATVIDPETQAHY
-58 LDRSDLAFRA
+58 LDRSDLAFRV
-68 DSTVAVFDPQSARR
+68 DSTVAVFDPQAARR
-82 HHVACVLSGISPLD
+82 HHVACALSGISPLD

-149 LNIDLTRSASDL
+149 LSIDLTRSASDL

-244 VDAQFISMAYE
+244 VDAQFIRMAYE

-271 GDPILPPSSPGD
+271 GDPILPPSSPSD
-283 EADSPADTT
+283 EANSPAGVG
-292 STAHTDSATIAP
+292 TAVGTP
-304 DLPQE
+304 GLPHE
-309 DDEASEEKAQPVEE
+309 NDEASEEEARPAKESSHEE
-323 SHGEDSTAASEI
+323 SSSASEI
-335 GEEDEEPAI
+335 EEEEPAI

-356 RTADSPLPKP
+356 RTADSPLPEP
-366 VSSQWDDN
+366 VTSQWDDN

-381 LAAIAQAQRFHRID
+381 LAAIAEAQRFHRID

-409 NEDLPSGSE
+409 NEDLPAASE

-431 KILGELPGSVMP
+431 KILGELPGSVIP
-443 DEDSV
+443 DEDSA

>member
-8 AEERAAFVAS
+8 AEERAAFVAP

-32 AGPAGGKVVYFAR
+32 AGTAGGKVVYFAR
-45 SATIIDPSTQARY
+45 SATIIDPSTQAHY

-68 DSTVAVFDPQSARR
+68 DSTVAVFDPQAARR
-82 HHVACVLSGISPLD
+82 NHVACVLSGISPLD

-137 LDPEVIESTASR
+137 LDPEVIDSTASR

-183 ISDLPADVD
+183 ISDLPAEVD
-192 QGEFLDEFF
+192 QGDFLDEFF

-213 VVFFTDLPQAAEH
+213 VVFFTDLAQAAEH

-255 AINEDPSSYL
+255 AINEDPTSYL

-292 STAHTDSATIAP
+292 SAAHTDSAAITP
-304 DLPQE
+304 DLPHE
-309 DDEASEEKAQPVEE
+309 DDEASEEEAPPAKE
-323 SHGEDSTAASEI
+323 SRGEDCTAASEI
-335 GEEDEEPAI
+335 EEEDEEPAI

-356 RTADSPLPKP
+356 RTADSPLPEP
-366 VSSQWDDN
+366 VTSQWDDN

-409 NEDLPSGSE
+409 NEDLPSGSD

-431 KILGELPGSVMP
+431 KILGELPGPVMP
-443 DEDSV
+443 DEDSA

>member
-8 AEERAAFVAS
+8 AEERAAFVAP

-32 AGPAGGKVVYFAR
+32 AGTAGGKVVYFAR
-45 SATIIDPSTQARY
+45 SATIIDPSTQAHY

-149 LNIDLTRSASDL
+149 LGIDLTRSASDL

-192 QGEFLDEFF
+192 QGDFLDEFF
-201 EALTPLRSSGAC
+201 EALAPLRSSGAC
-213 VVFFTDLPQAAEH
+213 VVFFTDLAQAAEH
-226 ADRLLIIAN
+226 ADRVLIIAN

-244 VDAQFISMAYE
+244 VDAQFIRMAYE
-255 AINEDPSSYL
+255 AINEDPTSYL

-271 GDPILPPSSPGD
+271 GDPILPSSSPVN
-283 EADSPADTT
+283 EADSPAGAD
-292 STAHTDSATIAP
+292 AAEDAP
-304 DLPQE
+304 ALPHE
-309 DDEASEEKAQPVEE
+309 DDEASE
-323 SHGEDSTAASEI
+323 
-335 GEEDEEPAI
+335 EEPAI

-356 RTADSPLPKP
+356 RTADSPLPEP
-366 VSSQWDDN
+366 VTSQWDDN

>member
-8 AEERAAFVAS
+8 AEERAAFVAP

-32 AGPAGGKVVYFAR
+32 AGTAGGKVVYFAR
-45 SATIIDPSTQARY
+45 SATIIDPSTQAHY

-68 DSTVAVFDPQSARR
+68 DSTVAVFDPQAARR

-119 SLTLLQNLVIP
+119 SLSLLQNLVIP

-137 LDPEVIESTASR
+137 LDPEVIDSTASR

-169 QVLRAIVYRANLVI
+169 QVFRAIVYRANLVI
-183 ISDLPADVD
+183 ISDLPAEVD

-213 VVFFTDLPQAAEH
+213 VVFFTDLAQAAEH

-255 AINEDPSSYL
+255 AINEDPTSYL

-292 STAHTDSATIAP
+292 SAAHTDSATIAP
-304 DLPQE
+304 NLPHE
-309 DDEASEEKAQPVEE
+309 DDEASEEEAQPAKERR
-323 SHGEDSTAASEI
+323 GEDSTAASEI
-335 GEEDEEPAI
+335 EEEDEEPAI

-356 RTADSPLPKP
+356 RTADSPLPEP

>member
-8 AEERAAFVAS
+8 AEERAAFVAP

-32 AGPAGGKVVYFAR
+32 AGTAGGKVVYFAR
-45 SATIIDPSTQARY
+45 SATIIDPSTQAHY

-104 GSRTTLISPDEVLNP
+104 GSRTSLISPDEVLNP

-149 LNIDLTRSASDL
+149 LGIDLTRSAAYL

-192 QGEFLDEFF
+192 QGDFLDEFF
-201 EALTPLRSSGAC
+201 EALAPLRSSGAC

-271 GDPILPPSSPGD
+271 GDPILPTPSPSD
-283 EADSPADTT
+283 EADSPAGADTAED
-292 STAHTDSATIAP
+292 STA
-304 DLPQE
+304 LPYE
-309 DDEASEEKAQPVEE
+309 DDEASEEEVRPAKESSGEE
-323 SHGEDSTAASEI
+323 TSSASEI
-335 GEEDEEPAI
+335 EDEEPAI

-366 VSSQWDDN
+366 VTSQWDDN

>member
-8 AEERAAFVAS
+8 AEERAAFVAP

-32 AGPAGGKVVYFAR
+32 AGTAGGKVVYFAR
-45 SATIIDPSTQARY
+45 SATIIDPSTQAHY
-58 LDRSDLAFRA
+58 LDRSDLAFRT

-104 GSRTTLISPDEVLNP
+104 GSRTSLISPDEVLNP

-149 LNIDLTRSASDL
+149 LGIDLTRSAADL

-192 QGEFLDEFF
+192 QGDFLDEFF
-201 EALTPLRSSGAC
+201 DALAPLRSSGAC

-283 EADSPADTT
+283 EADSPADAG
-292 STAHTDSATIAP
+292 TAVDAP
-304 DLPQE
+304 DLPHE
-309 DDEASEEKAQPVEE
+309 DDEASEEEALPAKEIRD
-323 SHGEDSTAASEI
+323 EDSSSASEI
-335 GEEDEEPAI
+335 EEEDEEPAI

-356 RTADSPLPKP
+356 RTADSPLPEP
-366 VSSQWDDN
+366 VTSQWDDN

>member
-8 AEERAAFVAS
+8 AEERAAFVAP

-32 AGPAGGKVVYFAR
+32 AGTAGGKVVYFAR
-45 SATIIDPSTQARY
+45 SATIIDPSTQAHY

-68 DSTVAVFDPQSARR
+68 DSTVAVFDPQAARR

-119 SLTLLQNLVIP
+119 SLSLLQNLVIP

-137 LDPEVIESTASR
+137 LDPEVIDSTASR

-183 ISDLPADVD
+183 ISDLPAEVD

-213 VVFFTDLPQAAEH
+213 VVFFTDLAQAAEH

-255 AINEDPSSYL
+255 AINEDPTSYL

-271 GDPILPPSSPGD
+271 GDPILPPSSPVN
-283 EADSPADTT
+283 EADSPADT
-292 STAHTDSATIAP
+292 SSAAHTDSATIAP
-304 DLPQE
+304 DLPHE
-309 DDEASEEKAQPVEE
+309 DDEASEEEVLPAKE
-323 SHGEDSTAASEI
+323 SRQKDSTSASELE
-335 GEEDEEPAI
+335 EEDEEPTI

-356 RTADSPLPKP
+356 RTADSPLPEP
-366 VSSQWDDN
+366 VTSQWDDN

>member
-8 AEERAAFVAS
+8 AEERAAFVAP

-32 AGPAGGKVVYFAR
+32 AGTAGGKVVYFAR
-45 SATIIDPSTQARY
+45 SATIIDPSTQAHY

-68 DSTVAVFDPQSARR
+68 DSTVAVFDPQAARR

-137 LDPEVIESTASR
+137 LDPEVIDSTASR

-183 ISDLPADVD
+183 ISDLPAEVD
-192 QGEFLDEFF
+192 QGDFLDEFF

-213 VVFFTDLPQAAEH
+213 VVFFTDLAQAAEH

-255 AINEDPSSYL
+255 AINEDPTSYL

-292 STAHTDSATIAP
+292 SAAQTDSATIAP
-304 DLPQE
+304 NLPRE
-309 DDEASEEKAQPVEE
+309 DDEASEEEAQPAEE
-323 SHGEDSTAASEI
+323 TRGEDSTSASEI
-335 GEEDEEPAI
+335 EEEDEEPAI

-356 RTADSPLPKP
+356 RTADSPLPEP